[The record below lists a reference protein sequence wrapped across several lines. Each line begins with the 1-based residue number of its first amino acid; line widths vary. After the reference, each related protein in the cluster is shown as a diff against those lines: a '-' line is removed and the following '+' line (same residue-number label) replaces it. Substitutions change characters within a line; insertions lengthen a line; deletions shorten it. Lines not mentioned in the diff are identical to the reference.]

1 MQLFNK
7 YILGFCFILMSCF
20 TGLKVLQAQ
29 PITRFTENLE
39 FVLITANG
47 SASPS
52 LDAGGELVFSVT
64 VRNRGTA
71 PFQNC
76 ELHVTTIDPYVTF
89 LDSTETFDYIAPGN
103 QYALNDCA
111 ACQISPDVP
120 DGHVITFS
128 FLITNDI
135 ESAIT
140 YRTYRVQACSLS
152 VMGYEIRD
160 NGNHNSLVN
169 AGETDTLLFALHN
182 NDNRELQNLVF
193 SLECDQPGIQVVSAP
208 MTKDSLWGDE
218 TFPFRAIIRAGST
231 FADGTTF
238 DVRIQV
244 TRQGSQVPIG
254 SYIVPI
260 VGVANC
266 EEFSDG
272 IYPPT
277 MYGDSVWTDWRIDS
291 LNAHSGL
298 YSLRSGAIS
307 HSDTSEVNMPVTV
320 NHSHYVSFA
329 FRTSTENNY
338 DWLYFFIDGVQK
350 GRWSGAND
358 WTEISFAVQ
367 PGTHTLTWRFTKDY
381 SVSTGSDCV
390 WIDDICLSNYN
401 EGYPSLA
408 ITPDSIGVSLDEG
421 GSSVFTRTLHFANE
435 SDIYLIFDTELLD
448 EQHNPVGWVEIAT
461 PNGSVNAHQ
470 SRDITLNFNINGYF
484 SGNYKALLKV
494 TIPELDT
501 VYRIPIVLD
510 NRVSVE
516 EYLTSIEQAV
526 TVFPNPTTGILRIH
540 HEEQAIRLVE
550 VTDLLGRIQ
559 KSTICGSNDCT
570 IDLTDLP
577 KGLYLLHFTMDNGR
591 RSTRKIVKQ

>member
-1 MQLFNK
+1 MLSFKKHILQYFLILIGCLF
-7 YILGFCFILMSCF
+7 CTEASW
-20 TGLKVLQAQ
+20 AQ
-29 PITRFTENLE
+29 SGGRFTENLE

-47 SASPS
+47 SATPA
-52 LDAGGELVFSVT
+52 LEAGGELVFSVT
-64 VRNRGTA
+64 VRNNGTA

-89 LDSTETFDYIAPGN
+89 HDSTESFDYIAPGN
-103 QYALNDCA
+103 QYALNNCA
-111 ACQISPDVP
+111 SCQISPNIP
-120 DGHVITFS
+120 DGHVITFA
-128 FLITNDI
+128 FLITNDL
-135 ESAIT
+135 ESAIA
-140 YRTYRVQACSLS
+140 YRSYRVQACSLS
-152 VMGYEIRD
+152 VVGYEIRD
-160 NGNHNSLVN
+160 NGNYNSLVN
-169 AGETDTLLFALHN
+169 TGETATLLFTLHN
-182 NDNRELQNLVF
+182 DDNRELQNLVF
-193 SLECDQPGIQVVSAP
+193 SLECDLPGIQVVSSP
-208 MTKDSLWGDE
+208 MIKDSLWGDE
-218 TFPFRAIIRAGST
+218 TFPFQAVIRAGST

-260 VGVANC
+260 VGVTNC

-367 PGTHTLTWRFTKDY
+367 PGTHTLTWRFTKDH

-421 GSSVFTRTLHFANE
+421 GSSVFTRTLHFTNE
-435 SDIYLIFDTELLD
+435 SDIYLIFDTELQD
-448 EQHNPVGWVEIAT
+448 EQHNPVGWVEVAT

-470 SRDITLNFNINGYF
+470 SRDIVLNFNINGYF
-484 SGNYKALLKV
+484 SGSYKALLRV
-494 TIPELDT
+494 TVPELDT

-516 EYLTSIEQAV
+516 DPRPAEALPV
-526 TVFPNPTTGILRIH
+526 TLFPNPTAGTIVV
-540 HEEQAIRLVE
+540 RLETQPIEKVL
-550 VTDLLGRIQ
+550 VTDALGRVRQ
-559 KSTICGSNDCT
+559 SVTADGSECR
-570 IDLTDLP
+570 IDLSGLP
-577 KGLYLLHFTMDNGR
+577 HGLYLLQVFTADGDR
-591 RSTRKIVKQ
+591 VVVKAVKE

>member
-1 MQLFNK
+1 MPLLKKHILQYLF
-7 YILGFCFILMSCF
+7 LLAGCLFCTKASW
-20 TGLKVLQAQ
+20 AQ
-29 PITRFTENLE
+29 PTTRFTDNLE

-89 LDSTETFDYIAPGN
+89 HDSTESFDYIAPGN
-103 QYALNDCA
+103 QYALNNCA
-111 ACQISPDVP
+111 SCQISPNIP
-120 DGHVITFS
+120 DGHVITFA
-128 FLITNDI
+128 FLITNDL
-135 ESAIT
+135 ESAIA
-140 YRTYRVQACSLS
+140 YRSYRVQACSLS
-152 VMGYEIRD
+152 VVGYEIRD
-160 NGNHNSLVN
+160 NGNYNSLVN
-169 AGETDTLLFALHN
+169 AGETDTLLFTLHN
-182 NDNRELQNLVF
+182 DDNRELQNLVF
-193 SLECDQPGIQVVSAP
+193 SLECGQPGIQVVSAP

-244 TRQGSQVPIG
+244 ARQGSQVPIG

-260 VGVANC
+260 VGVSNC
-266 EEFSDG
+266 ETFANG
-272 IYPPT
+272 TVPAT
-277 MYGDSVWTDWRIDS
+277 MYGDTTVFWFIDS
-291 LNAHSGL
+291 TTSYNGL
-298 YSLRSGAIS
+298 YSLRSGSIS
-307 HSDTSEVNMPVTV
+307 HNDTSAVHMTLTV
-320 NHSHYVSFA
+320 NHSNHVSFA

-408 ITPDSIGVSLDEG
+408 ITPDSIGVTLNDC
-421 GSSVFTRTLHFANE
+421 GSSVFNRTLHFVNE
-435 SDIYLIFDTELLD
+435 SDYYLVFNTELLD

-516 EYLTSIEQAV
+516 EYLTGIEQAV

>member
-1 MQLFNK
+1 MPLLKKHILQYLFLLAGCLFCTKASWAQL
-7 YILGFCFILMSCF
+7 G
-20 TGLKVLQAQ
+20 G
-29 PITRFTENLE
+29 RFTDNLE

-111 ACQISPDVP
+111 ACQISPNIP
-120 DGHVITFS
+120 DGHVITFA
-128 FLITNDI
+128 FLITNDL
-135 ESAIT
+135 ESAIA
-140 YRTYRVQACSLS
+140 YRSYRVQACSLS
-152 VMGYEIRD
+152 VVGYEIRD
-160 NGNHNSLVN
+160 NGNYNSLVN
-169 AGETDTLLFALHN
+169 AGETDTLLFTLHN
-182 NDNRELQNLVF
+182 DDNRELQNLVF
-193 SLECDQPGIQVVSAP
+193 SLECNQPGIQVVSAP

-218 TFPFRAIIRAGST
+218 TFPFRAVIQAGST

-244 TRQGSQVPIG
+244 TRQGGQVPIG

-260 VGVANC
+260 VGVTNC
-266 EEFSDG
+266 ETFANG
-272 IYPPT
+272 TVPAT
-277 MYGDSVWTDWRIDS
+277 MYGDTTVFWFIDS
-291 LNAHSGL
+291 TTSYNGL
-298 YSLRSGAIS
+298 YSLRSGSIS
-307 HSDTSEVNMPVTV
+307 HNDTSAVHMTLTV
-320 NHSHYVSFA
+320 NHSNHVSFA
-329 FRTSTENNY
+329 FKTSTENNY

-350 GRWSGAND
+350 GRWSGARD
-358 WTEISFAVQ
+358 WSEISFPIT
-367 PGTHTLTWRFTKDY
+367 PGTHTLSWRYTKDY
-381 SVSTGSDCV
+381 SVNSGSDCV

-401 EGYPSLA
+401 DGYPTLA
-408 ITPDSIGVSLDEG
+408 ITPDSIGVTLNDG
-421 GSSVFTRTLHFANE
+421 GSSVFNRTLHFVNE
-435 SDIYLIFDTELLD
+435 SDYYLVFNTELLD

-516 EYLTSIEQAV
+516 EYLTGIEQGV

>member
-1 MQLFNK
+1 MLSFKKHILQYCLILIGCLF
-7 YILGFCFILMSCF
+7 CTEASW
-20 TGLKVLQAQ
+20 AQ
-29 PITRFTENLE
+29 SSTRFTENLE

-47 SASPS
+47 SATPA
-52 LDAGGELVFSVT
+52 LEAGGELVFSVT
-64 VRNRGTA
+64 VRNNGTA

-89 LDSTETFDYIAPGN
+89 HDSTESFDYIAPGN
-103 QYALNDCA
+103 QYALNNCA
-111 ACQISPDVP
+111 SCQISPNIP
-120 DGHVITFS
+120 DGHVITFA

-135 ESAIT
+135 ESAIA
-140 YRTYRVQACSLS
+140 YRSYRVQACSLS
-152 VMGYEIRD
+152 VVGY
-160 NGNHNSLVN
+160 
-169 AGETDTLLFALHN
+169 
-182 NDNRELQNLVF
+182 
-193 SLECDQPGIQVVSAP
+193 IQVVSAP

-218 TFPFRAIIRAGST
+218 TFPFRAIIWAGST

-244 TRQGSQVPIG
+244 TRQGGQVPIG

-277 MYGDSVWTDWRIDS
+277 MYGDSVWTNWRIDS

-298 YSLRSGAIS
+298 YSLCSGAIS

-367 PGTHTLTWRFTKDY
+367 PGTHTLTWRYTKDY

-435 SDIYLIFDTELLD
+435 SDIYLIFDTELQD
-448 EQHNPVGWVEIAT
+448 EQHNPVGWVEVAT

-484 SGNYKALLKV
+484 SGSYKALLRV
-494 TIPELDT
+494 TVPELDT

-516 EYLTSIEQAV
+516 DPRPAEALPV
-526 TVFPNPTTGILRIH
+526 TLFPNPTAGTIVV
-540 HEEQAIRLVE
+540 RLETQPIEKVL
-550 VTDLLGRIQ
+550 VTDALGRVRQ
-559 KSTICGSNDCT
+559 SVTADGSECR
-570 IDLTDLP
+570 IDLSGLP
-577 KGLYLLHFTMDNGR
+577 HGLYLLQVFTTDGNR
-591 RSTRKIVKQ
+591 VVVKAVKE